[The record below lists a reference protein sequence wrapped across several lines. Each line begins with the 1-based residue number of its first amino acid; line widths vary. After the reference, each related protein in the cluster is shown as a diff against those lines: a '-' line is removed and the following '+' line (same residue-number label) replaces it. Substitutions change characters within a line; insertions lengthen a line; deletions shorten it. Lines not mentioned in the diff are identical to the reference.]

1 MSVSNGLSI
10 GHIGLQWG
18 MSGLDGS
25 LMKHVKVFDG
35 SPIRLAGLR
44 WASDRFTMGLQ
55 LGMLVSDGS
64 LIRHVCLSLIRHVGL
79 RPIMSVS
86 DGCPMKHVEVSE
98 QASRSPIGLR

>member
-44 WASDRFTMGLQ
+44 WASDSNNIFVKSILWKIKSTGLLLFPIASVRVRIAQ
-55 LGMLVSDGS
+55 SPH
-64 LIRHVCLSLIRHVGL
+64 IRRIVRRIGNSFNRGNLLHFS
-79 RPIMSVS
+79 RP
-86 DGCPMKHVEVSE
+86 
-98 QASRSPIGLR
+98 